1 MKKEQPQEFQVK
13 IEEKEGSLQLTKRNY
28 EYIFQVRKALLKAG
42 YLEEK
47 VEKILSEL
55 TSQLL
60 AVQSK
65 GQTARQLFGTISECV
80 SNLQEHEEV
89 VVKNDHPF
97 WMWLDNSLLMFGL
110 LSAMTLLTTFF
121 VKSNGVKGQGIVT
134 LLGMAISGGLV
145 FLLMYQFFYKYQKP
159 GADRSKKPKWWISV
173 LVILVAMAAWLLILS
188 LTAFLPVQ
196 LNPDLPKEV
205 MLVITAFSIA
215 GWWIFHKR
223 FNMESSFMPAQ
234 RRE

>member
-1 MKKEQPQEFQVK
+1 MEKEELQIEL
-13 IEEKEGSLQLTKRNY
+13 EEKEGSLKLTKRNY
-28 EYIFQVRKALLKAG
+28 EYIFQLRKALFKAG
-42 YLEEK
+42 YLDEK
-47 VEKILSEL
+47 VDKIVNEL

-65 GQTARQLFGTISECV
+65 GQTARQLFGTVSECV
-80 SNLQEHEEV
+80 SNLKGYEEV

-121 VKSNGVKGQGIVT
+121 VKSNGVRGQGIVT
-134 LLGMAISGGLV
+134 LLGMAIFGGLV
-145 FLLMYQFFYKYQKP
+145 FLLMYQFFYKYEKP

-173 LVILVAMAAWLLILS
+173 LVILVAMSSWLLVMS

-205 MLVITAFSIA
+205 MIVITVLSIA
-215 GWWIFHKR
+215 GWWMFHRR

-234 RRE
+234 RRK